1 MLSLFSIISA
11 PSSPTTSSAPRRAP
25 EPSRREPLTG
35 IIADASK
42 YEVTIV
48 RYMECPVEDDADYD
62 SDATVDEERRSEAK
76 AAAAVVSKPDW
87 DEKDWDEDAAE
98 WTGPDW

>member
-1 MLSLFSIISA
+1 MLSLFSIMSA
-11 PSSPTTSSAPRRAP
+11 PSSPTASAHMRVP
-25 EPSRREPLTG
+25 EPLPREPLTG

-48 RYMECPVEDDADYD
+48 RYMDCPEDEDYD
-62 SDATVDEERRSEAK
+62 SDNSVDERRSEQQKTNSSSTSA
-76 AAAAVVSKPDW
+76 SKQDW